1 MNEHSSGLFDDID
14 WESYLRESPWRGGK
28 SPRKVDPLLPKALA
42 RAEMLVML
50 NQIRPSKSPKKIA
63 EHEKN
68 VNFVKKFVDL
78 PVIP

>member
-14 WESYLRESPWRGGK
+14 WESYLEGFPRSEDI
-28 SPRKVDPLLPKALA
+28 SPREMDPLLPKALA

-78 PVIP
+78 PVIS

>member
-1 MNEHSSGLFDDID
+1 MNEHSSGPFDDLD
-14 WESYLRESPWRGGK
+14 WESYLNDFPRSGGE
-28 SPRKVDPLLPKALA
+28 SPRKVDPLFSKALA

-50 NQIRPSKSPKKIA
+50 NQIKPSKIPKKIA

>member
-1 MNEHSSGLFDDID
+1 MNEHSSGLFDDLD
-14 WESYLRESPWRGGK
+14 WESYLNDFPRSGGF
-28 SPRKVDPLLPKALA
+28 SPRKVDLLFPKALA
-42 RAEMLVML
+42 RAEMLVIL
-50 NQIRPSKSPKKIA
+50 NKIKPSKSPKKIA